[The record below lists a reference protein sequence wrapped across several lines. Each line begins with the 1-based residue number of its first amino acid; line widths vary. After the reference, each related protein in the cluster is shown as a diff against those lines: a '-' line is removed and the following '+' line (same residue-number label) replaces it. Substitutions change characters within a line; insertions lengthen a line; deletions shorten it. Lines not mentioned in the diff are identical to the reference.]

1 LFVTI
6 GPSSLM
12 ISVVFKGQFINVQTC
27 KFLSNCRLASMQN
40 IHGMYYVF
48 LFYVDCLNGNINLQI
63 TIYV

>member
-1 LFVTI
+1 
-6 GPSSLM
+6 M
-12 ISVVFKGQFINVQTC
+12 ISVVFKGQLINVQTC